1 MRRLWRGGQH
11 GTARAVP
18 AGAPAVVA
26 RDVHKSYR
34 GTHAVRGVDITVQRG
49 ETFGFLGPNGAGKS
63 TMIAMMCT
71 LVRPDS
77 GRIEI
82 AGYDALRDAHQVRR
96 LLGLVFQE
104 STLDPDLSTAENLS
118 FHADLYAM
126 PRRIVAGRIDSMLD
140 LVGLRERR
148 DDRVA
153 TFSGGMR
160 RRLEIARGL
169 LHRPRVL
176 FLDEPTVGLDPQTR
190 AEIWSYLRR
199 IAEQEETT
207 VFLTTHY
214 LDEAEQCDRIA
225 IIDEGRIVAQGSP
238 AELKSVI
245 GADRIALR
253 TGDDAS
259 AVRVL
264 RDRFD
269 LEATSA
275 DGAVHVQVADGARF
289 VPVLCS
295 GLDVPIYEV
304 NVTRPSLD
312 EVFLHYTGRAIRD
325 VPGVPVP

>member
-1 MRRLWRGGQH
+1 MRRLRRDDDRH
-11 GTARAVP
+11 AP
-18 AGAPAVVA
+18 ADAPAVLV

-34 GTHAVRGVDITVQRG
+34 GVHAVRGVDITVRRG

-71 LVRPDS
+71 LARPDS

-82 AGYDALRDAHQVRR
+82 AGYDVVRDGHQVRR
-96 LLGLVFQE
+96 RLGLVFQE
-104 STLDPDLSTAENLS
+104 STLDTDLTTAENLS
-118 FHADLYAM
+118 FHADLYGM
-126 PRRIVAGRIDSMLD
+126 PRAVVAERVESMLD

-148 DDRVA
+148 GDRVA

-190 AEIWSYLRR
+190 AEIWTYLHR
-199 IAEQEETT
+199 IAEQEATT

-225 IIDEGRIVAQGSP
+225 IIDEGRIVAQGTP
-238 AELKSVI
+238 AELKSVL

-253 TGDDAS
+253 TDDDAA

-269 LEATSA
+269 LDATVL
-275 DGAVHVQVADGARF
+275 DGGVQVQVADGARF

-295 GLDVPIYEV
+295 GLNVPIFEV
-304 NVTRPSLD
+304 TVTRPSLD

-325 VPGVPVP
+325 APGVPAR